1 MGKSEVK
8 TRVERESKNKMLV
21 MTALFIALGYV
32 ATSVLMIPSPTGGYM
47 NLGDTVVLLGAYL
60 LGPVYGAVAGGFG
73 PALADLLAGYG
84 IYVPATLVIK
94 ALMGVTAAL
103 LYRALRKKI
112 WAVILGGAVAEA
124 IMVAGYY
131 LFESA
136 LAGSPAAGL
145 AGVPGN
151 LIQAAFSVVAS
162 VLLTGALKKSA
173 VVRRQFPDF

>member
-1 MGKSEVK
+1 MGQTAKGRAEALYK
-8 TRVERESKNKMLV
+8 LKMMV
-21 MTALFIALGYV
+21 MTALFIALGYA
-32 ATSVLMIPSPTGGYM
+32 ATSLLTIPTPGGGYL
-47 NLGDTVVLLGAYL
+47 NLGDTIVLLGACL
-60 LGPVYGAVAGGFG
+60 LGPVYGAAAGGLG
-73 PALADLLAGYG
+73 PALADLLLGYG

-94 ALMGVTAAL
+94 SLMGVTAAL

-112 WAVILGGAVAEA
+112 WAVILSGAVAEA

-136 LAGSPAAGL
+136 LAGNPAAGL

-151 LIQAAFSVVAS
+151 LIQAAFSVVTS

-173 VVRRQFPDF
+173 AVRRQFPDF

>member
-1 MGKSEVK
+1 MGQVAGGRAEALYKL
-8 TRVERESKNKMLV
+8 KMMV

-32 ATSVLMIPSPTGGYM
+32 ATSLLVIPIPGGGYL
-47 NLGDTVVLLGAYL
+47 NLGDTIVLLGAYL
-60 LGPVYGAVAGGFG
+60 LGPVYGAVAGGLG

-112 WAVILGGAVAEA
+112 WGAVLCGVTAEA
-124 IMVAGYY
+124 IMIAGYY
-131 LFESA
+131 LFESF
-136 LAGSPAAGL
+136 LAGNLAAGL

-151 LIQAAFSVVAS
+151 PIQAAFGVAAS
-162 VLLTGALKKSA
+162 TLLAGALKKSA
-173 VVRRQFPDF
+173 LVHRQFPAF